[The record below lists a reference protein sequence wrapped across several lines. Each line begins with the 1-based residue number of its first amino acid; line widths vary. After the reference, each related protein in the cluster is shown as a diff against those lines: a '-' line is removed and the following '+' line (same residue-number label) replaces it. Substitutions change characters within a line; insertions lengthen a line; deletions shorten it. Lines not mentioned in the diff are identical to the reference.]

1 MKNNVALIGSLVA
14 CGIAAALC
22 AQPAL
27 AQVVSINPT
36 PLASAGGNV
45 LPNLMFTLDDSGS
58 MANQYN
64 PDYVAGSGMCL
75 SDGSNTTCNAGDPPF
90 VGGGEFGLNGVGY
103 DPNFSYL
110 TGVNSDG
117 TFRTNAPSGNFPTPI
132 TTVTND
138 PFRSGQGTTDL
149 TSAQPDIRYC
159 NANTI
164 CMKPGQTDSSSTRIP
179 AGLSTSV
186 LVGGGS
192 AKDDT
197 GTTMGAG
204 QFPYRATATNKSFGV
219 VSGVQTNVIALP
231 EMMQIG
237 TFVRNTK
244 NNFIG
249 SPTTTVKVTTV
260 EQHGLAGNGSAGSDA
275 VYTTT
280 GTSNLNVTCVL
291 VTKVDAN
298 NFTYNSTSS
307 TAANTTGSWRKC
319 TPATFTRSSNVT
331 TVTGTGN
338 GLVIKDQVAIVASD
352 TTFNTP
358 TTTPAGAAV
367 TAVATDTFKYANN
380 AADVTTAVNGF
391 YVRIGLYNQGTSS
404 TNNPGVAYRIV
415 PIEFCADATL
425 TDCIQILPNAATPTT
440 AATAPADHPFPAFVR
455 FCRTQEE
462 AVAHGPVTFIPGTPR
477 VNRCQAKF
485 MNQSIT
491 GVQQYTFARFGLF
504 VRDTIVSSTNSYPGR
519 PNRTDCAASPVCTY
533 NEEMQNYAK
542 WFAYYRSR
550 MLMMKTSVGISFR
563 SFVSN
568 PTGTPPR
575 PDSLRIGLITI
586 HAGDTNPINT
596 AMYLRINNFNTT
608 QASSLYSKFYA
619 LTPGQGTPLRE
630 ALSRTGWIF
639 AGKVGLSTGLT
650 AGIPAAD
657 DPVQSSCQKNYAL
670 LTTDGFWNGNGGQD
684 IAGNAL
690 TNWDNVDGQIYTP
703 PGISPAYTDAVSSR
717 GTGTYDGVPTG
728 AVDAG
733 TNTTGGT
740 SGTLADVALY
750 YYMTDLRGN
759 KDKNNKNTGPSTSPA
774 TTPSGGDV
782 ATNNVPSKPGN
793 KDFALHQHM
802 VTYTLGLA
810 DGLMSYDTNY
820 EKGAGDFA
828 NIKSGVTN
836 TCFWVAANA
845 PCDWPVPVHDEQ
857 SALDDLWHA
866 AVNGRG
872 TYFQATNPRS
882 LSNALSAALTGI
894 SATDGSAAAAATSSP
909 NITPKDNFAFSTTYQ
924 SNTWSG
930 IVKAQKIDPV
940 SGVTLPTVLWRADT
954 QLLSQVAATSDAR
967 NIFMTDPTAT
977 SKLKPFLF
985 GSMTS
990 TEQAFFTKHCTT
1002 TGAILSQCATALGG
1016 DISLIENGSALVN
1029 FLRGQTGNEVNATTG
1044 VGVFRD
1050 RTEVN
1055 TANQQTL
1062 QTILGDIVD
1071 ATPAYIRVPEFS
1083 YTDTGY
1089 SAFKLANTNRPGTLY
1104 VAAND
1109 GLLHAFDNATDANG
1123 NTLGAGQTC
1132 PQSLPVV
1139 APAVPVA
1146 GCENWAYMPKFVM
1159 PNIWQIA
1166 DTHYTHRYQLDGSP
1180 EIGDVFDVGA
1190 GVWKTI
1196 IVGGANGGARG
1207 YYALDITDP
1216 RNPKGLWEFCSDVT
1230 LCPNTGTISHSD
1242 PDLGFTY
1249 GNPVIGKQL
1258 SDGHWV
1264 VILTSGLNN
1273 ASPGTGVGFF
1283 FVLDA
1288 ITGQVLSKVSIGIG
1302 STGNPSNL
1310 MKHAG
1315 FYKAGLVDATISF
1328 VYGGDLQG
1336 NVWRMD
1342 MSTNPPTLTHMATLR
1357 DAGGNAQ
1364 PITVRPVAT
1373 NLNTYRIFYVGTGR
1387 YISPTD
1393 PSDTSQQTIYGF
1405 KDKDAD
1411 YGTNI
1416 RTANLVV
1423 QTLGVGNSR
1432 TITNNTVDWATQD
1445 GFLIDLNPG
1454 NDSPGERI
1462 IIDPRLELGTLIF
1475 ASNVPATG
1483 AGCSP
1488 GGNSFTYNFDYSTGS
1503 YVPGTANGIAGVSQG
1518 VFLVGIT
1525 PIQTTDGSIRTI
1537 NTDSSGGLGTGTVN
1551 INKNPTGVSRFSYR
1565 ER

>member
-1 MKNNVALIGSLVA
+1 MKNNVALIRSLIA

-27 AQVVSINPT
+27 AQVVPINPT

-58 MANQYN
+58 MANEYN

-90 VGGGEFGLNGVGY
+90 AGGGEFGLNGVGY

-117 TFRTNAPSGNFPTPI
+117 TFRTNPPTGNYTLPI
-132 TTVTND
+132 TNVNND
-138 PFRSGQGTTDL
+138 PFKGGSNVDL
-149 TSAQPDIRYC
+149 TSKQPDIRYC
-159 NANTI
+159 NPNTI
-164 CMKPGQTDSSSTRIP
+164 CMVPGQTDSATSRMPS
-179 AGLSTSV
+179 GLSTNV
-186 LVGGGS
+186 LVGGT
-192 AKDDT
+192 DDT

-204 QFPYRATATNKSFGV
+204 QFPYRSTATNKSFNV
-219 VSGVQTNVIALP
+219 VSGAQTNVIALP
-231 EMMQIG
+231 EMMQLG

-244 NNFIG
+244 NVFIG
-249 SPTTTVKVTTV
+249 TPTSTVRVTTV
-260 EQHGLAGNGSAGSDA
+260 ETHGLATNDA
-275 VYTTT
+275 VYTTGT
-280 GTSNLNVTCVL
+280 GTTNLNVICL
-291 VTKVDAN
+291 AVTKVDAN
-298 NFTYNSTSS
+298 NFTFNSTS
-307 TAANTTGSWRKC
+307 TNAANTTGSWRKC

-338 GLVIKDQVAIVASD
+338 GLVINDQVTIVVGSN
-352 TTFNTP
+352 TTFNAS
-358 TTTPAGAAV
+358 PANVAS
-367 TAVATDTFKYANN
+367 VATNTFTYANN
-380 AADVTTAVNGF
+380 ASNVTTAVNGF
-391 YVRIGLYNQGTSS
+391 YVRTGLYNKATTTQG
-404 TNNPGVAYRIV
+404 PGVAYRIV
-415 PIEFCADATL
+415 PIEFCADANL
-425 TDCIQILPNAATPTT
+425 TDCIQILPPDPLNPTT
-440 AATAPADHPFPAFVR
+440 PATAPADHPFPAFVR

-462 AVAHGPVTFIPGTPR
+462 AVAHGAVTFILGTPR
-477 VNRCQAKF
+477 VNRCQSKF
-485 MNQSIT
+485 IDQTIT
-491 GVQQYTFARFGLF
+491 GVQKYTFARLGLF
-504 VRDTIVSSTNSYPGR
+504 VRDTIVSTGSFTGR
-519 PNRTDCAASPVCTY
+519 PNRTDCANVPVSCTY
-533 NEEMQNYAK
+533 NEEIQNYAK

-586 HAGDTNPINT
+586 HAGDTNPITT

-608 QASSLYSKFYA
+608 QAASLYSKFYA
-619 LTPGQGTPLRE
+619 LTPGNGTPLRE

-639 AGKVGLSTGLT
+639 AGKVGTNTGLT

-684 IAGNAL
+684 LAGNAL
-690 TNWDNVDGQIYTP
+690 TNWDNIDGQIYTP
-703 PGISPAYTDAVSSR
+703 ANVTPVYTDAVSSR
-717 GTGTYDGVPTG
+717 GTGTYDGVPGT

-733 TNTTGGT
+733 SNSGGT

-759 KDKNNKNTGPSTSPA
+759 KDKNNNNTGPSTSPA
-774 TTPSGGDV
+774 TTPAGGDV
-782 ATNNVPSKPGN
+782 ATNNIPSKPGN

-810 DGLMSYDTNY
+810 DGLMSYDANY
-820 EKGAGDFA
+820 EKAAGDFA

-836 TCFWVAANA
+836 SCFWVAANA

-930 IVKAQKIDPV
+930 VVKAQKIDPV
-940 SGVTLPTVLWRADT
+940 SGNISPTILWRADT
-954 QLLSQVAATSDAR
+954 QLLTQVAATSDAR
-967 NIFMTDPTAT
+967 NIFMTDPTST
-977 SKLKPFLF
+977 GNLKPFQF
-985 GSMTS
+985 GSMTL

-1002 TGAILSQCATALGG
+1002 AGAILSQCALANLS
-1016 DISLIENGSALVN
+1016 DRALIENGSALVG

-1044 VGVFRD
+1044 VGLFRD

-1055 TANQQTL
+1055 TVNQQTL
-1062 QTILGDIVD
+1062 QTILGDIID
-1071 ATPAYIRVPEFS
+1071 ATPAYIRVPEFN

-1089 SAFKLANTNRPGTLY
+1089 SDFKLANTNRTGTLY

-1123 NTLGAGQTC
+1123 NPLGLGQTC

-1139 APAVPVA
+1139 APGIPVA
-1146 GCENWAYMPKFVM
+1146 GCESWSYMPKFVM
-1159 PNIWQIA
+1159 PNIYQIA

-1180 EIGDVFDVGA
+1180 EIGDVFDTGA

-1216 RNPKGLWEFCSDVT
+1216 RNPKGLWEFCSDVI
-1230 LCPNTGTISHSD
+1230 LCPNTGAISHSD

-1258 SDGHWV
+1258 SDGTWV

-1273 ASPGTGVGFF
+1273 VTPGTGSGFF

-1288 ITGQVLSKVSIGIG
+1288 ITGRVLSKVS
-1302 STGNPSNL
+1302 TGVGDTTNGPSNL

-1328 VYGGDLQG
+1328 VYGGDMLG
-1336 NVWRMD
+1336 NVWRLD
-1342 MSTNPPTLTHMATLR
+1342 MSTNPPVVTHMATLR
-1357 DAGGNAQ
+1357 DAGGKVQ
-1364 PITVRPVAT
+1364 PITVRPLAT
-1373 NLNTYRIFYVGTGR
+1373 NLNNFRVYYVGTGR
-1387 YISPTD
+1387 YISSTD

-1423 QTLGVGNSR
+1423 QTLSVGNSR
-1432 TITNNTVDWATQD
+1432 TITNNTVNWATQD
-1445 GFLIDLNPG
+1445 GFLIDLNPN

-1462 IIDPRLELGTLIF
+1462 IVDPRLELGTLIF
-1475 ASNVPATG
+1475 TSNVPASG

-1488 GGNSFTYNFDYSTGS
+1488 GGNSFVYNFDYSTGS
-1503 YVPGTANGIAGVSQG
+1503 YIPGTANGIAGVSQG
-1518 VFLVGIT
+1518 AFLVGLT

-1551 INKNPTGVSRFSYR
+1551 INKNPTAVSRFSYR

>member
-1 MKNNVALIGSLVA
+1 MKNNVALIRSLVA

-58 MANQYN
+58 MGNQYI
-64 PDYVAGSGMCL
+64 PDYVAGTGMCL

-90 VGGGEFGLNGVGY
+90 ISGGENGLNGVGY

-117 TFRTNAPSGNFPTPI
+117 TFRTNAPTGNFPTPI

-138 PFRSGQGTTDL
+138 PFRTGQGTTNL

-159 NANTI
+159 NPNTM
-164 CMKPGQTDSSSTRIP
+164 CMKPGQTDSSSSRMP
-179 AGLSTSV
+179 SGLSTSV
-186 LVGGGS
+186 LVGGT
-192 AKDDT
+192 DDT

-204 QFPYRATATNKSFGV
+204 QFPYRTTATNKSFAV

-244 NNFIG
+244 NVFIG
-249 SPTTTVKVTTV
+249 SPTSTVRVTTL
-260 EQHGLAGNGSAGSDA
+260 EAHGLNTNDA
-275 VYTTT
+275 VYTTGT
-280 GTSNLNVTCVL
+280 GTSSLNVICL
-291 VTKVDAN
+291 AVTKVDAN
-298 NFTYNSTSS
+298 NFTFNSSAT
-307 TAANTTGSWRKC
+307 TAVGNTTGSWRKC
-319 TPATFTRSSNVT
+319 TPATFKRNSNTT
-331 TVTGTGN
+331 TVTATGN
-338 GLVIKDQVAIVASD
+338 GLVNSDQVAIVATD
-352 TTFNTP
+352 TSFNTSS
-358 TTTPAGAAV
+358 ANISG
-367 TAVATDTFKYANN
+367 VATDTFQYSNN
-380 AADVTTAVNGF
+380 ASNVTTAVNGF
-391 YVRIGLYNQGTSS
+391 YVRIGLYNQATTTTG
-404 TNNPGVAYRIV
+404 PAVAYRIV
-415 PIEFCADATL
+415 PIEFCADANL

-440 AATAPADHPFPAFVR
+440 AATPPADHPFPAFVR

-462 AVAHGPVTFIPGTPR
+462 AVAHGAVTFIPGTPQ

-485 MNQSIT
+485 IDQTIT
-491 GVQQYTFARFGLF
+491 GVQKYTFGRYGLF

-519 PNRTDCAASPVCTY
+519 PNRTDCAAPPACTY

-550 MLMMKTSVGISFR
+550 MLMMKSSVGISFR

-596 AMYLRINNFNTT
+596 AMYLRIDNFNTT

-639 AGKVGLSTGLT
+639 AGKVGLNTGLT

-690 TNWDNVDGQIYTP
+690 TNWDNVDGLIYTP
-703 PGISPAYTDAVSSR
+703 GGISPAYTDPVSSR

-728 AVDAG
+728 AKDAA

-759 KDKNNKNTGPSTSPA
+759 KDKNNNTTGPSTSPA

-782 ATNNVPSKPGN
+782 ANNNVPSKPGN

-810 DGLMSYDTNY
+810 DGLMSYDANY

-836 TCFWVAANA
+836 SCFWVAANA
-845 PCDWPVPVHDEQ
+845 ACDWPAPVHDEQ

-872 TYFQATNPRS
+872 LYFQATNPRS
-882 LSNALSAALTGI
+882 LTNALSAALTGI

-924 SNTWSG
+924 NNTWSG

-940 SGVTLPTVLWRADT
+940 SGNISPTVLWRADT
-954 QLLSQVAATSDAR
+954 QLLTQVAPTSDAR

-985 GSMTS
+985 GGMTP
-990 TEQAFFTKHCTT
+990 TEQAYFTNHCTT
-1002 TGAILSQCATALGG
+1002 AGQIFSQCALASGSDKT
-1016 DISLIENGSALVN
+1016 LIENGSALVN
-1029 FLRGQTGNEVNATTG
+1029 FLRGQTGNEVNALG

-1055 TANQQTL
+1055 TVNQQTL

-1071 ATPAYIRVPEFS
+1071 ATPAYIRVPEFN

-1089 SAFKLANTNRPGTLY
+1089 SDFKLANTNRTGTLY

-1123 NTLGAGQTC
+1123 NPLGSGQTC
-1132 PQSLPVV
+1132 PQALPVV

-1146 GCENWAYMPKFVM
+1146 GCESWAYMPKFVM
-1159 PNIWQIA
+1159 PGIWQIA
-1166 DTHYTHRYQLDGSP
+1166 DTQYKHRFMLDGSP

-1230 LCPNTGTISHSD
+1230 FCPNTGTISHSD

-1273 ASPGTGVGFF
+1273 VSPGTGGGFF

-1288 ITGQVLSKVSIGIG
+1288 ITGQVLSKVSTGVG

-1342 MSTNPPTLTHMATLR
+1342 MSTNPPTLMHMATLR
-1357 DAGGNAQ
+1357 DTGGNVQ

-1373 NLNTYRIFYVGTGR
+1373 NLNNFRIYYVGTGR
-1387 YISPTD
+1387 YISSTD

-1423 QTLGVGNSR
+1423 QTLGVGNNR

-1462 IIDPRLELGTLIF
+1462 IVDPRLELGTLIF
-1475 ASNVPATG
+1475 TSSVPASG

-1488 GGNSFTYNFDYSTGS
+1488 GGNSFVYNFDYSTGS
-1503 YVPGTANGIAGVSQG
+1503 YIPGTANGIAGVSQG
-1518 VFLVGIT
+1518 AFLVGLT

-1551 INKNPTGVSRFSYR
+1551 INKNPKAVSRFSYR